1 MKISFYLYI
10 ICIAFFA
17 IPIRSNGQ
25 GFPFYA
31 RTTGAL
37 PYFEYGPGDD
47 RLGGAK
53 MTYMDSDVVVKV
65 IDSLGTDY
73 IIELT
78 KNLHAFIARS
88 SVRIDSQYSPK
99 LYQLSGNWKA
109 YSDDRFDYIRIAMPE
124 RLPFRGTMQVGP
136 SRLIIDLFGGG
147 RSYSR

>member
-1 MKISFYLYI
+1 MKYILYLYI
-10 ICIAFFA
+10 ISIAIFSM
-17 IPIRSNGQ
+17 PLRSHAQ

-31 RTTGAL
+31 RTTGVL

-78 KNLHAFIARS
+78 KNLHAFISRTS
-88 SVRIDSQYSPK
+88 LRVDTQYHPK
-99 LYQLSGNWKA
+99 SYQLSGNWKV
-109 YSDDRFDYIRIAMPE
+109 YSDERFD
-124 RLPFRGTMQVGP
+124 
-136 SRLIIDLFGGG
+136 
-147 RSYSR
+147 